1 MTYSLQKKRA
11 IIFILVIL
19 FLANQLLSGVFAAE
33 TINKSAYTI
42 NRKNIEKPAVALKNI
57 VKSSSTNRFLSTNNK
72 HHNNLILTLNANK
85 EAEGFEYQFVESLLN
100 KISNDYDWQFIASIS
115 GSQYYDE
122 PQMYETEQFAIFNGE
137 LEDIN
142 YIKRNIVFRAA
153 CSTFNDI
160 FKQSPLG
167 KKIIKIE
174 QKISR
179 NLTIEYSK
187 GVSTDKASF
196 YLPGQLSSKTIR
208 VKKSYKI
215 SLSPIFYMDTNS
227 LNVHSAIKFG
237 WVFRDTRT
245 EAVYDFSDQE
255 LACDIGSMELN
266 EYLGAKLSLGFFYE
280 KYDANSG
287 MIMEFSKDF

>member
-1 MTYSLQKKRA
+1 MVDNISKYNLNISILRISFKK
-11 IIFILVIL
+11 
-19 FLANQLLSGVFAAE
+19 LLLCLMWINITMWCPQGTAHSAH
-33 TINKSAYTI
+33 TINK
-42 NRKNIEKPAVALKNI
+42 NNKEKPAVALKNI
-57 VKSSSTNRFLSTNNK
+57 AESSSSNRSLLTNNK
-72 HHNNLILTLNANK
+72 HHKNLILILDAHK
-85 EAEGFEYQFVESLLN
+85 ETQGFEYQFVESFLN
-100 KISNDYDWQFIASIS
+100 KILNDYDWQFIASIS

-122 PQMYETEQFAIFNGE
+122 PQMYET
-137 LEDIN
+137 EDIN

-208 VKKSYKI
+208 KEKSYKV
-215 SLSPIFYMDTNS
+215 SLSPIFNMDTNS
-227 LNVHSAIKFG
+227 LSVHSAIKFG
-237 WVFRDTRT
+237 SVFNDTLT
-245 EAVYDFSDQE
+245 EAVYDFRDQE
-255 LACDIGSMELN
+255 LDCSIGSRELN
-266 EYLGAKLSLGFFYE
+266 DYIGAKLSLGFIYE
-280 KYDANSG
+280 KYNATSS
-287 MIMEFSKDF
+287 MIMKLSKDF

>member
-1 MTYSLQKKRA
+1 MVDNISKYILNISILRISFKKLLLCLMWIN
-11 IIFILVIL
+11 IIMWCPQGTAHVE
-19 FLANQLLSGVFAAE
+19 ALSKISRQSIE
-33 TINKSAYTI
+33 TQ
-42 NRKNIEKPAVALKNI
+42 
-57 VKSSSTNRFLSTNNK
+57 
-72 HHNNLILTLNANK
+72 
-85 EAEGFEYQFVESLLN
+85 GFEYQFVESFLN

-137 LEDIN
+137 LKDIN

-160 FKQSPLG
+160 FEQSLLG

-179 NLTIEYSK
+179 NLTIEYIK

-196 YLPGQLSSKTIR
+196 YLPGQLPSKTIR
-208 VKKSYKI
+208 EEKSYKV

-227 LNVHSAIKFG
+227 LSVHSAIKFKFDS
-237 WVFRDTRT
+237 VFHDTLT
-245 EAVYDFSDQE
+245 EAVYDFRDQE
-255 LACDIGSMELN
+255 LACSIGSRELN
-266 EYLGAKLSLGFFYE
+266 DYIGAKLSLGFIYE
-280 KYDANSG
+280 KYNATSS
-287 MIMEFSKDF
+287 MIMKLSKDF